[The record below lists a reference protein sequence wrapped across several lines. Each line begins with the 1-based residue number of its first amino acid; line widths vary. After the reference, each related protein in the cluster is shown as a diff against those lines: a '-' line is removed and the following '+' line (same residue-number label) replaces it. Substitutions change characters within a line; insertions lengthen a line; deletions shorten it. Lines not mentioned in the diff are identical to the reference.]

1 MQSILTV
8 AWLPTGSRGD
18 PETPRVGRPST
29 CSINLNLFA
38 KVHMRNFCFC
48 IPEML
53 RCACPSVCT
62 SLCVCVRSGTVSEC
76 QIFTSGMQRLRAQGE
91 PWLRVR
97 PTTSVKFLFLFFP
110 SLIFHATVQHLCQ
123 EWHKVR
129 MARLACWILRIR
141 IKHIFV
147 YLFFKYFSAELLE
160 YTFCQCIIAPLFYQ
174 LHIFGIFSIVIF

>member
-53 RCACPSVCT
+53 RCACPSVCV
-62 SLCVCVRSGTVSEC
+62 SRGVCVCVRSGTVSEC

-97 PTTSVKFLFLFFP
+97 PTTSVKFLFLFF
-110 SLIFHATVQHLCQ
+110 SFS
-123 EWHKVR
+123 
-129 MARLACWILRIR
+129 
-141 IKHIFV
+141 
-147 YLFFKYFSAELLE
+147 YFSCHSATPVPRVTQGSYGSTRLLNIT
-160 YTFCQCIIAPLFYQ
+160 YTYQAYICIF
-174 LHIFGIFSIVIF
+174 IF